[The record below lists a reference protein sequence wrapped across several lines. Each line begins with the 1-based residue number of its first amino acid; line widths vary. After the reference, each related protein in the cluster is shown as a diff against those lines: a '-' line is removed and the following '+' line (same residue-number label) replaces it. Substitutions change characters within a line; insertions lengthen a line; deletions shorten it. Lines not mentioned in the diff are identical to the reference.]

1 MGLLIFLI
9 VSFSVNLEEEKKKLT
24 LRCHYQQTPTML
36 TFCPNCSNM
45 LLISA
50 GDDGLNRFY
59 CSTCPYEFKINGLQM
74 YDRKKLN
81 RKEVDDVLGG
91 EGTWD
96 NVDQTAAQCPI
107 DSCGG
112 DKAYFF
118 QLQIRSADEPMTTFY
133 KCVKCG
139 HRWKEN

>member
-1 MGLLIFLI
+1 
-9 VSFSVNLEEEKKKLT
+9 
-24 LRCHYQQTPTML
+24 ML
-36 TFCPNCSNM
+36 SFCPSCSNM
-45 LLISA
+45 LMISPSEE
-50 GDDGLNRFY
+50 DGMNSFH
-59 CSTCPYEFKINGLQM
+59 CSTCPYEFKIQGLQM
-74 YDRKKLN
+74 FDRKKLN

-96 NVDQTAAQCPI
+96 NVDQTAVNCQKEGC
-107 DSCGG
+107 SG

-133 KCVKCG
+133 KCTKCG

>member
-9 VSFSVNLEEEKKKLT
+9 VSFSVNLEEEKLT
-24 LRCHYQQTPTML
+24 LRCHYQQTPAML

-81 RKEVDDVLGG
+81 RKKLMMCLVEKVPGIMSIKL
-91 EGTWD
+91 
-96 NVDQTAAQCPI
+96 
-107 DSCGG
+107 
-112 DKAYFF
+112 
-118 QLQIRSADEPMTTFY
+118 QLSVR
-133 KCVKCG
+133 
-139 HRWKEN
+139 